1 MVGEWVDDLKGIE
14 SWNSL
19 DLVIKYS
26 PIFVNAFV
34 NKIKMNNGV
43 SFCLLLSNF
52 HMMPDSISKKIKLN
66 NPFDFW
72 HF

>member
-52 HMMPDSISKKIKLN
+52 HMMPDNISKKKKLN